1 MKLLSIVG
9 ARPQFIKLAPLLQA
23 IDHHNQENGKT
34 LTHLTVHTGQHYDS
48 NMSDIFFE
56 ELEMPHADI
65 NLGVGSGAHGK
76 QTGKML
82 EGIEEILIAEKPDW
96 LIIFGDTNS
105 TVAGAL
111 AAAKLHIPVAHIEA
125 GLRSFN
131 RRMPEEINRVVSDH
145 ISNILLAPT
154 PTAVVNLEHEGLGEK
169 TVNTGDIMYDTVLRN
184 LGLSDKKSQIL
195 ADHKLEP
202 QSYYIATMHRA
213 ENTDDPKR
221 LGAIMDI
228 FNEVSASQYPVVFP
242 MHPRTKH
249 RIEKFLPNWKAHPNL
264 RILEPVGYLDMLQL
278 VNHSRVA
285 LTDSGGLQK
294 EVFFMNRPCITMRDE
309 TEWVETVSAGGN
321 VITGADPEAIRQ
333 ALSDWEIKLQGGE
346 ADFTE
351 QIHANFG
358 KGDAAHHILR
368 AILTHH
374 ISLSKQTVEI

>member
-23 IDHHNQENGKT
+23 IDRYNLHASASLEHVT
-34 LTHLTVHTGQHYDS
+34 LHTGQHYDN

-56 ELEMPHADI
+56 ELEMPHAEV
-65 NLGVGSGAHGK
+65 NLGVGSGPHGK

-82 EGIEEILIAEKPDW
+82 EGIEEILQREKPDW

-131 RRMPEEINRVVSDH
+131 RKMPEEINRVVSDH
-145 ISNILLAPT
+145 ISDILLAPT
-154 PTAVVNLEHEGLGEK
+154 PTAVKNLEVEGLAKK
-169 TVNTGDIMYDTVLRN
+169 TVLTGDIMYDTVLRN
-184 LGLSDKKSQIL
+184 VELSRKKSDVLSRESL
-195 ADHKLEP
+195 AD

-213 ENTDDPKR
+213 ENTDDPTR
-221 LGAIMDI
+221 LGAIMNC
-228 FNEVSASQYPVVFP
+228 FNEMADRHHPVVFP

-249 RIEKFLPNWKAHPNL
+249 RIEQLLPDWTPHKNL
-264 RILEPVGYLDMLQL
+264 KILAPVGYLDMLQL
-278 VNHSRVA
+278 VSSARIA

-294 EVFFMNRPCITMRDE
+294 EVFFMNRPCVTMRDE
-309 TEWVETVSAGGN
+309 TEWVETVSSGGN

-333 ALSDWEIKLQGGE
+333 AVSNWEEKLKEGE
-346 ADFTE
+346 VDFTQ
-351 QIHANFG
+351 QIHENFG
-358 KGDAAHHILR
+358 KGDAAEHILN
-368 AILTHH
+368 AILN
-374 ISLSKQTVEI
+374 

>member
-23 IDHHNQENGKT
+23 IESYNQKNGA
-34 LTHLTVHTGQHYDS
+34 LLQHLTVHTGQHYDS

-56 ELEMPHADI
+56 ELEMPHADV

-82 EGIEEILIAEKPDW
+82 EGIEEILLAEKPDW
-96 LIIFGDTNS
+96 LVIFGDTNS

-154 PTAVVNLEHEGLGEK
+154 PTAMINLKDEGLVEK
-169 TVNTGDIMYDTVLRN
+169 SVNTGDIMYDTVLRN
-184 LGLSDKKSQIL
+184 LSLSDKKSQIL
-195 ADHKLEP
+195 ENENLSP
-202 QSYYIATMHRA
+202 QEYYIATMHRA
-213 ENTDDPKR
+213 ENTDDTQR
-221 LGAIMDI
+221 LGSIMDI

-249 RIEKFLPNWKAHPNL
+249 RIEKLLPDWKPHPKL

-278 VNHSRVA
+278 VNNARVA

-309 TEWVETVSAGGN
+309 TEWVETVSSGGN

-333 ALSDWEIKLQGGE
+333 ALSDWETKLQEGE

-358 KGDAAHHILR
+358 KGDAAHHILQ
-368 AILTHH
+368 AILTHE
-374 ISLSKQTVEI
+374 ISLKKQAIEI